1 MTTLYLKFNLRKLV
15 NSDSHCGKLLRKV
28 LLSVSSFYFVL
39 KKETRKE
46 MLIVLQEV
54 CRESKELRKSFSMGD
69 TKLSSEKMTSVSEFA
84 EELV

>member
-1 MTTLYLKFNLRKLV
+1 M
-15 NSDSHCGKLLRKV
+15 NSDSNCGQLLRKV
-28 LLSVSSFYFVL
+28 LVTVSPFYFAL

-54 CRESKELRKSFSMGD
+54 CRESKELKKSFSMGD
-69 TKLSSEKMTSVSEFA
+69 TKLSSEKMTLVSEFA